1 LRLETVQH
9 RVSAKD
15 VANLAGVSRSAVS
28 RTFGGGQVSQTI
40 RTRVIAAADEL
51 GYRPNAIARS
61 LIGGKTDL
69 IAVIIAE
76 NDSIHNRLL
85 IEKLIAAISHLG
97 KRALVVPATADS
109 DIDESALYAFDYQV
123 DAMVVVGGTVS
134 PRIIDQIRRVGVPLF
149 LYERT
154 VADTECITC
163 DNVHGGRLAARFF
176 LRCGRRR
183 IAYLTKPRKTFSN
196 MQRREGLLAE
206 LGEAGLAL
214 HAEGRGAQS
223 FAGGYQ
229 AAIELMS
236 AAPPPDAIFCF
247 NDEMALGALQAAAEM
262 KLSVPGDVALIGFDD
277 IPMASWAAFELTT
290 ITNPIEPAVDILIE
304 RIAARLADPAVGV
317 EAHLIKPSLVVRRTT
332 P

>member
-1 LRLETVQH
+1 VQH

-28 RTFGGGQVSQTI
+28 RTFGGGQVSETI
-40 RTRVIAAADEL
+40 RARVIAAADQL

-109 DIDESALYAFDYQV
+109 DIDESTLYAFDYQV

-149 LYERT
+149 LYER
-154 VADTECITC
+154 AAGDGTESITC
-163 DNVHGGRLAARFF
+163 DNVHGGRLAGRFF
-176 LRCGRRR
+176 LRCGRQR

-196 MQRREGLLAE
+196 IQRREGLLAE
-206 LGEAGLAL
+206 LDGAGIAL
-214 HAEGRGAQS
+214 HAEGHGAQS

-236 AAPPPDAIFCF
+236 GAPPPDAIFCF
-247 NDEMALGALQAAAEM
+247 NDEMALGALQAATEM
-262 KLSVPGDVALIGFDD
+262 KLAVPEDVALIGFDD
-277 IPMASWAAFELTT
+277 IPMASWPTFALTT
-290 ITNPIEPAVDILIE
+290 ISNPIDPAVDILIE
-304 RIAARLADPAVGV
+304 RIAARLADPATSAG
-317 EAHLIKPSLVVRRTT
+317 AHLIAPALVVRRTT